1 MFVSQKILLR
11 NQDKK
16 ILIVRRSST
25 HPTKPHEWDLPGG
38 QVEEGE
44 NLKDQILREL
54 REETGIEIN
63 ELKIIGAESAHANDG
78 EYVVQIAYGGEV
90 EYADVILSYEHDEFK
105 WVTPAEFATEVPNE
119 RFRRFLEAL
128 A

>member
-54 REETGIEIN
+54 REETGIEIS
-63 ELKIIGAESAHANDG
+63 ELKVIGAESAHTNDG
-78 EYVVQIAYGGEV
+78 EYVVQIAYAGEV
-90 EYADVILSYEHDEFK
+90 GHEEVILSYEHDEFK
-105 WVTPAEFATEVPNE
+105 WVTTAEFVTEVSNE

-128 A
+128 V

>member
-54 REETGIEIN
+54 REETGIEIS
-63 ELKIIGAESAHANDG
+63 ELKVIGAESAHTNDG
-78 EYVVQIAYGGEV
+78 EYVVQIAYAGEV
-90 EYADVILSYEHDEFK
+90 GHEEVVLSYEHDEFQ
-105 WVTPAEFATEVPNE
+105 WVTTTEFVTEVPNE

-128 A
+128 V

>member
-54 REETGIEIN
+54 REETGIEIS
-63 ELKIIGAESAHANDG
+63 ELKVIGAESAHTNDG

-90 EYADVILSYEHDEFK
+90 GYADVILSYEHDEFK
-105 WVTPAEFATEVPNE
+105 WVTPAEFVDVISQD
-119 RFRRFLEAL
+119 RWKRFLKAFD
-128 A
+128 

>member
-54 REETGIEIN
+54 REETGIEIS
-63 ELKIIGAESAHANDG
+63 ELKIIGAESAQTNDG
-78 EYVVQIAYGGEV
+78 EYVVQIAYAGEV
-90 EYADVILSYEHDEFK
+90 EHEEVVLSYEHDEFQ
-105 WVTPAEFATEVPNE
+105 WVTTTEFLDVISQD
-119 RFRRFLEAL
+119 RWKRFLKAFD
-128 A
+128 

>member
-1 MFVSQKILLR
+1 MFASQKILLR

-16 ILIVRRSST
+16 ILIVRRSGT

-44 NLKDQILREL
+44 NLKGQILREL
-54 REETGIEIN
+54 REETGIEIS
-63 ELKIIGAESAHANDG
+63 ELKVIGAESAHTNDG

-90 EYADVILSYEHDEFK
+90 EYADVVLSYEHDEFK
-105 WVTPAEFATEVPNE
+105 WVTPAEFVTEISND
-119 RFRRFLEAL
+119 RFRRFLEAFV
-128 A
+128 